1 VDCEDNKIIDS
12 IKRIPSSVSRYRQVL
27 PGLEYV
33 MPPSQNK
40 INPLEIDTK
49 NDFISAIQNKDKR
62 TSIYKAIYTSF
73 TGISPLLS
81 RETCYRSS
89 IDENTILFNLDN
101 QAMNDIYGN
110 FMCIIDKIKTN
121 SFTPT
126 IYYDNI
132 TEKYIDFSSISISH
146 LDYYEKLLFEST
158 NDMLESFYLK
168 RDSKERIKQRTNDLR
183 KNIRTKLDRM
193 YNKLNNLN
201 EDLKK
206 GHNAEKYRL
215 YGNLI
220 TANIYQIEKNQDTAR
235 LVNYYDKDH
244 NTITIPLKKELTP
257 AQNAQKYFK
266 MYNKAKTAIS
276 EISNQIKKTRRDIDY
291 LEQIMINIEQC
302 THMSDIEEIRTE
314 LEENKILK
322 RKITK
327 KGAKLDKR
335 SNYLK
340 YISSEGFEIFV
351 GKNNKQNNDITFKMA
366 SKEDLWFH
374 IKDMPGSHVVLRQGN
389 KTPGDL
395 SILEAAALAA
405 YYSKARNSTKVAV
418 DYTQRKNVKKQHGA
432 KPGMVIYDNYSTVL
446 VDSDERSVFKN
457 IREESI
463 CQ

>member
-1 VDCEDNKIIDS
+1 MNIKLINIGFGNIVSADRIVAIVSPES
-12 IKRIPSSVSRYRQVL
+12 APIKRV
-27 PGLEYV
+27 
-33 MPPSQNK
+33 
-40 INPLEIDTK
+40 
-49 NDFISAIQNKDKR
+49 IQEARD
-62 TSIYKAIYTSF
+62 
-73 TGISPLLS
+73 
-81 RETCYRSS
+81 RS
-89 IDENTILFNLDN
+89 
-101 QAMNDIYGN
+101 
-110 FMCIIDKIKTN
+110 
-121 SFTPT
+121 
-126 IYYDNI
+126 
-132 TEKYIDFSSISISH
+132 
-146 LDYYEKLLFEST
+146 
-158 NDMLESFYLK
+158 ML
-168 RDSKERIKQRTNDLR
+168 
-183 KNIRTKLDRM
+183 
-193 YNKLNNLN
+193 
-201 EDLKK
+201 
-206 GHNAEKYRL
+206 
-215 YGNLI
+215 
-220 TANIYQIEKNQDTAR
+220 
-235 LVNYYDKDH
+235 
-244 NTITIPLKKELTP
+244 
-257 AQNAQKYFK
+257 
-266 MYNKAKTAIS
+266 
-276 EISNQIKKTRRDIDY
+276 IDY

-374 IKDMPGSHVVLRQGN
+374 VKDMPGSHVVLRQGN